1 MKFLL
6 KFVLLFALI
15 VVGKLAKESV
25 TPLAATTKR
34 VQPEAPVQA
43 ASFFARQVRLEN
55 TPHGGGSRLWQATA
69 PSTTSRSAESFE

>member
-15 VVGKLAKESV
+15 VVGKFAKGPSASV
-25 TPLAATTKR
+25 AVAKSAQQET
-34 VQPEAPVQA
+34 PVQA
-43 ASFFARQVRLEN
+43 ASFFTRQVRLEN

-69 PSTTSRSAESFE
+69 PSAASRSAESFE